1 MFARLLLAFIV
12 IPFVELMLLLRMSEM
27 TGWQTTL
34 AIVIVTGIIGSF
46 LARREGL
53 AAIGRFRNALA
64 EGRMP
69 GREIQ
74 DGLMIAF
81 AAALLLTPGLLTD
94 AFGFALLTPP
104 GRFWIGGFLRRRYAG
119 RFQVH
124 ASGFG
129 KSGPSADASPGPTS
143 RPLGEQPSPNRPQ
156 SKGYTID
163 SPSYGP
169 KHS

>member
-1 MFARLLLAFIV
+1 MFARLLLAFIL
-12 IPFVELMLLLRMSEM
+12 IPFVELMLLLRMADA
-27 TGWQTTL
+27 TGWKTTL
-34 AIVIVTGIIGSF
+34 ALVVVTGIIGSF
-46 LARREGL
+46 LARREGM
-53 AAIGRFRNALA
+53 AAIGRFRGALA
-64 EGRMP
+64 EGRVP

-119 RFQVH
+119 SFQLH
-124 ASGFG
+124 TSGFG
-129 KSGPSADASPGPTS
+129 QSGSGVDPRASTRNPV
-143 RPLGEQPSPNRPQ
+143 GEQDSSNRPQ
-156 SKGYTID
+156 SNGYTID
-163 SPSYGP
+163 SPSFGP